1 MAIKETCIAAAL
13 LAAASAAA
21 GTFTVA
27 TWNIGHLDMG
37 VSANSRI
44 PARDAEK
51 WKADYHAF
59 LDPIDAR
66 IVMVEEYNPDFDK
79 ERTIRARD
87 AIFGGYRYKFEG
99 HGREAHVNSLFLK
112 DCVCVTNE
120 IYAYSHRYQ
129 NTNFHFVRVDIDGL
143 ETLVVATHL
152 EPDWPTN
159 HVAMRAQQMREL
171 LDAVGDAPRVI
182 IAGDLNIG
190 SAAELKPFADAGFEM
205 ANDGTLSTWPSWKPR
220 PNNGIDNVIVKGFS
234 ISNVRVL
241 ANARLSDHCLLACSL
256 TPRDVSPVKDG
267 RPPRYEPYLTGGE
280 TVVWKGKR
288 LNDVRELSATLNGQ
302 WITLPHMARGVITER
317 TDTSLTVQFQAL
329 DGICK
334 AVRAHFRQVGDD
346 IVARADKAGF
356 ADKSYYGKPMPDDV
370 FKHGPATAADN
381 GTYGAYRIAPSAS
394 CPVAW

>member
-1 MAIKETCIAAAL
+1 MSGYRFLAVVLLVAAE
-13 LAAASAAA
+13 AAA

-37 VSANSRI
+37 LSPNSRI

-51 WKADYHAF
+51 WKTDYHAF
-59 LDPIDAR
+59 LNPLDAR
-66 IVMVEEYNPDFDK
+66 IMMVEEYNPDFDK

-87 AIFGGYRYKFEG
+87 AIFGGYTHQFEG
-99 HGREAHVNSLFLK
+99 LGRNGHVNSLFLK
-112 DCVCVTNE
+112 DCVCGTNE
-120 IYAYSHRYQ
+120 IYAYSYRYQ
-129 NTNFHFVRVDIDGL
+129 NTNFHFVRADIDGL

-159 HVAMRAQQMREL
+159 HVTMRAQQMHEL
-171 LDAVGDAPRVI
+171 LEAVGDAPRVI
-182 IAGDLNIG
+182 IAGDLNID

-241 ANARLSDHCLLACSL
+241 TNARLSDHCLLVCSL
-256 TPRDVSPVKDG
+256 TPHDVSPVRNG
-267 RPPRYEPYLTGGE
+267 RHPRYEPYLTGE
-280 TVVWKGKR
+280 EKVVWKGMR
-288 LNDVRELSATLNGQ
+288 LNDVKELSATLHGR
-302 WITLPHMARGVITER
+302 WITLPHVAKGVITER
-317 TDTSLTVQFQAL
+317 TDTSLTVQFQSL

-334 AVRAHFRQVGDD
+334 AVRARFRQVGAD
-346 IVARADKAGF
+346 IVARAEKAGY
-356 ADKSYYGKPMPDDV
+356 ADKSYYGKQMPDEV
-370 FKHGPATAADN
+370 FKHEPATAADN
-381 GTYGAYRIAPSAS
+381 GTYGAYRIAPSAN